1 MTGPRRLQ
9 VALTGMDGTGKST
22 QSALLREYLKAGGRD
37 PVVVH
42 HCSPLLSPVRAAKA
56 RLRDTLIPLF
66 KRIGAHERYEGE
78 RPPSDGDGAPGGGGS
93 VAGRVLGAAIGW
105 QLVLAGFGKSWYHHL
120 RFGRRGLVYDRCFLD
135 DMVKARWRFG
145 AGWELGR
152 RLLPYVPAPERLFY
166 LDLDPAVAYSR
177 KKSRNCSMQ
186 EFAAKA
192 GMVRESLE
200 LARAS
205 GWQVREL
212 PIEGNDAAAV
222 HGRIAAELAA
232 VVGSVPRSPSSA
244 AAEAR

>member
-1 MTGPRRLQ
+1 MGPHEGKGTLTRPRLQ

-22 QSALLREYLKAGGRD
+22 QSALLRDLLKERGRD

-56 RLRDTLIPLF
+56 RLRDRLIPLF
-66 KRIGAHERYEGE
+66 QRIGAHDRYDADAAGGG
-78 RPPSDGDGAPGGGGS
+78 DGDGKPRSGGS
-93 VAGRVLGAAIGW
+93 LGGRALGAAIGW

-152 RLLPYVPAPERLFY
+152 RLLPFVPAPERLFY
-166 LDLDPAVAYSR
+166 LDLDPRVAYSR
-177 KKSRNCSMQ
+177 KKSRNCTFE

-222 HGRIAAELAA
+222 HRRIVAELAPA
-232 VVGSVPRSPSSA
+232 V
-244 AAEAR
+244 EAP